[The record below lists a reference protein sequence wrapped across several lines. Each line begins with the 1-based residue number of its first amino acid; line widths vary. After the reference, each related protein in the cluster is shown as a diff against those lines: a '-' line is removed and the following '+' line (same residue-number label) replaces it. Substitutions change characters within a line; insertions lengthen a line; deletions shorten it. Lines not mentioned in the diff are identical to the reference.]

1 MISDWIFILG
11 SRNHAFLKTEDNW
24 LKLLISST
32 SAELRASFWE
42 KKKKKKLQSLHP
54 AFISVAK
61 YW

>member
-32 SAELRASFWE
+32 SAELRASFW
-42 KKKKKKLQSLHP
+42 KKKKKLQSLRP
-54 AFISVAK
+54 AFIAVVK